1 MGEYNPGCF
10 FRLIGVN
17 LRVTAAVV
25 QPTLRCCL
33 TGDLRGVAEELSVIG
48 DRATDITF
56 DGYIVDIPLSLPP
69 LFENR
74 SSCGEPRYCTR
85 RRYPTGDAGGD
96 FGGDMRGA
104 EANTKPCRLG
114 FITIPWYLR
123 RN

>member
-1 MGEYNPGCF
+1 MN
-10 FRLIGVN
+10 FRV
-17 LRVTAAVV
+17 VVAV
-25 QPTLRCCL
+25 QTTLLCTCWCRFRI
-33 TGDLRGVAEELSVIG
+33 GDLLGVAEVLFVIG
-48 DRATDITF
+48 DLDD
-56 DGYIVDIPLSLPP
+56 DGILDEYIVDISLSLPP

-74 SSCGEPRYCTR
+74 SSCGELRYCTR